1 MSTRQICL
9 DTETTGINAESGD
22 RIVEIGCF
30 EIVGRTLSD
39 DPSHVY
45 WAYINPE
52 RDVPDEAVAIHGLTN
67 EFLAD
72 KPVFADVA
80 DDFLKFIKGAELIIH
95 NAKFDVGFLNAE
107 LKRIGK
113 GRVEDYCS
121 NVIDTLAMAR
131 EIFPG
136 LRNTLDVLCGRYGV
150 DRSARTLHGASLD
163 ARLLGEVYLAM
174 TRRQES
180 LIGDTVE
187 EMLKEG
193 GTISMPDNKLLLAA
207 SCPDEEM
214 AVHKAFIENMNKKSK
229 KGPGLWTTKLG
240 SPESTVPQPAG
251 SADAPA
257 AAAAAPA
264 QK

>member
-9 DTETTGINAESGD
+9 DTETTGINAEDGD

-150 DRSARTLHGASLD
+150 DRSARTLHGA
-163 ARLLGEVYLAM
+163 
-174 TRRQES
+174 
-180 LIGDTVE
+180 
-187 EMLKEG
+187 
-193 GTISMPDNKLLLAA
+193 
-207 SCPDEEM
+207 
-214 AVHKAFIENMNKKSK
+214 
-229 KGPGLWTTKLG
+229 
-240 SPESTVPQPAG
+240 
-251 SADAPA
+251 
-257 AAAAAPA
+257 
-264 QK
+264 